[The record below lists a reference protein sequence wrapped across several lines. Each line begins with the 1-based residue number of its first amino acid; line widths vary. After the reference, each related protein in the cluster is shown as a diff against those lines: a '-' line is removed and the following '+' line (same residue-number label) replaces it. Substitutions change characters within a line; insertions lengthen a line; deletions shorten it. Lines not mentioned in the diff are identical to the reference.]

1 MSRAMQ
7 LAMSESEAL
16 ARCLAAKVGVSA
28 IESLPGG
35 GVRLVCKSVD
45 GAELIRR
52 KLKPKLIANERARAR
67 HRPVQPLW

>member
-1 MSRAMQ
+1 MQ
-7 LAMSESEAL
+7 LAMSQSEAL
-16 ARCLAAKVGVSA
+16 AHCLAAKVGVSA

-45 GAELIRR
+45 GASLMRR
-52 KLKPKLIANERARAR
+52 KFKPKIIVEERARSR